1 MSKNEEKE
9 EKQEKINI
17 FALGNTTVGKTSYII
32 KYTENTFQQ
41 VYLTTTGL
49 DYKTKTI
56 ILPNNKEYILFF
68 YDTAG
73 EERFRSIAF
82 NSIKNADGIL
92 LFYDI
97 TDKSSF
103 ESISSWMKS
112 IYDAKEK
119 NFPII
124 LLGNKCDLKEERAV
138 TKEEGKQK
146 ANQYGCS
153 FYEISN
159 KDRINIEEPSKEL
172 LDKIIEYQK
181 GNNNSNKD
189 NINLKLPKNE
199 ETGCGC

>member
-1 MSKNEEKE
+1 MRKNS
-9 EKQEKINI
+9 EKQEIINI
-17 FALGNTTVGKTSYII
+17 ITLGNNNVGKSSYILR
-32 KYTENTFQQ
+32 YTQITFQQ
-41 VYLTTTGL
+41 VYLATYGIDKISKDIT
-49 DYKTKTI
+49 
-56 ILPNNKEYILFF
+56 LPNDKKYKLYFH
-68 YDTAG
+68 DTAG
-73 EERFRSIAF
+73 EEKFRSISL
-82 NSIKNADGIL
+82 NLIKNADGIL

-138 TKEEGKQK
+138 TKEKKKKK

>member
-1 MSKNEEKE
+1 
-9 EKQEKINI
+9 
-17 FALGNTTVGKTSYII
+17 
-32 KYTENTFQQ
+32 
-41 VYLTTTGL
+41 
-49 DYKTKTI
+49 
-56 ILPNNKEYILFF
+56 
-68 YDTAG
+68 
-73 EERFRSIAF
+73 
-82 NSIKNADGIL
+82 
-92 LFYDI
+92 
-97 TDKSSF
+97 
-103 ESISSWMKS
+103 MKS